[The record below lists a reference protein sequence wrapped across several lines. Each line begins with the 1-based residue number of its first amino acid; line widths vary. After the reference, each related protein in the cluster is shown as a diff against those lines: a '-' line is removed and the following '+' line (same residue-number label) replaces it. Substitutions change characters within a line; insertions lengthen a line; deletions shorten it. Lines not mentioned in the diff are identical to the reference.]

1 MRSACIRERRVRES
15 RHARKLA
22 MPDFVLIAV
31 GALVPILALTLALA
45 CGRAREAASEAEVS
59 GEGAG
64 DDARS

>member
-1 MRSACIRERRVRES
+1 MLSACIRRAGVRES

-45 CGRAREAASEAEVS
+45 CGQARDDADI
-59 GEGAG
+59 GEGLG

>member
-1 MRSACIRERRVRES
+1 VRES

-31 GALVPILALTLALA
+31 AALVPILALTLALA
-45 CGRAREAASEAEVS
+45 CGQAREAAGEADIGDGLS
-59 GEGAG
+59 

>member
-1 MRSACIRERRVRES
+1 MVSACIVRRTVRES
-15 RHARKLA
+15 RHAGTIA

-45 CGRAREAASEAEVS
+45 CGRAREDAGAEV
-59 GEGAG
+59 GESLA

>member
-1 MRSACIRERRVRES
+1 MLSACIRRSRVRES
-15 RHARKLA
+15 RHARKLV

-45 CGRAREAASEAEVS
+45 CGQAREAAGEADLGDGLS
-59 GEGAG
+59 